1 MTDGPAHLVSSV
13 LDEEARRQAA
23 SDEGD
28 ATPVDLSTLPGVGGD
43 AVRLRDVLD
52 RPRLELLVTL
62 GAIWGLGFAIFAMT
76 AILAAKVAHQYDFSL
91 RFLVQVAVLP
101 GFTIIGASQ
110 PLGNYV
116 DRATTNRPR
125 VLRWLLAVSV
135 LGLVL
140 AGAAFERWEFLGVL
154 AFTGAGVLATVPVQC
169 SLLADAFPLRARP
182 AVFAG
187 YVTIGAAGFVVGPLL
202 VAAASA
208 LFDGEA
214 EWRAGFFV
222 AAVLGA
228 VLAFVAGRL
237 HDVRRGRPE
246 VEEVFHDDGDIS
258 DEPLGTV
265 HALGRFRQIATLRSM
280 PVALFAMG
288 VGFLG
293 WGVWFNLWLLGHF
306 DVRATDRALL
316 LALMALPALVTTL
329 PVGRLAGSLFR
340 RAPHRAVR
348 LSALLLIGFDLA
360 VVGWWTHNLA
370 TTIVLGAA
378 AFACVTGSIASVLP
392 VAQAVIPPQTRAQ
405 GFGAFVNSLFIGAFL
420 VGAPLPDYWPELE
433 RQHTALSI
441 AVPILTALG
450 AGLMFYGSRFVERD
464 MRRVVEELEEER
476 ARADAL
482 AAGAETPLLEVH
494 NVDFG
499 YGPVQVLFGITF
511 DVRQGE
517 TLAVLGTNGAGK
529 STLLRV
535 ISGLGVPDRG
545 AVRLDGETVTYLSAE
560 QRSRRG
566 IVQVRGADV
575 FPELTVADNLRAAL
589 VGHPA
594 ERRDAARR
602 VANVYDTFPALGAR
616 RNQVAASLSGGEQQ
630 MLAVG
635 CALLFEPRLLLV
647 DELSL
652 GLAPLVV
659 QSLLQVVERLKA
671 EGYTMVIVEQSLNI
685 ASSISDR
692 VLFVEKG
699 HIRFDGATR
708 DLAAR
713 DDLARA
719 VFLGG
724 EGG

>member
-1 MTDGPAHLVSSV
+1 
-13 LDEEARRQAA
+13 
-23 SDEGD
+23 
-28 ATPVDLSTLPGVGGD
+28 
-43 AVRLRDVLD
+43 
-52 RPRLELLVTL
+52 
-62 GAIWGLGFAIFAMT
+62 
-76 AILAAKVAHQYDFSL
+76 
-91 RFLVQVAVLP
+91 
-101 GFTIIGASQ
+101 
-110 PLGNYV
+110 
-116 DRATTNRPR
+116 
-125 VLRWLLAVSV
+125 
-135 LGLVL
+135 
-140 AGAAFERWEFLGVL
+140 
-154 AFTGAGVLATVPVQC
+154 
-169 SLLADAFPLRARP
+169 
-182 AVFAG
+182 
-187 YVTIGAAGFVVGPLL
+187 
-202 VAAASA
+202 
-208 LFDGEA
+208 
-214 EWRAGFFV
+214 
-222 AAVLGA
+222 
-228 VLAFVAGRL
+228 
-237 HDVRRGRPE
+237 
-246 VEEVFHDDGDIS
+246 
-258 DEPLGTV
+258 
-265 HALGRFRQIATLRSM
+265 M